1 MRTFGVSR
9 QSVVTPMTPRYAHA
23 FQLAEA
29 CLFGLCDEVSYAR
42 RRVRARQLRLEGR
55 GGDIDDG
62 GFAPLP

>member
-1 MRTFGVSR
+1 M
-9 QSVVTPMTPRYAHA
+9 TPMTPRYAHA